1 MSEKQMGVKNIL
13 FPYNSLPYL
22 YPLHTSLN
30 QHCSRSVQ
38 FNCVSPTSSLLFAC
52 LLVSQADC
60 TDLARVSLRA
70 MMVFVEMHY
79 VFLLIK
85 DVTVSLF
92 SSFIISFM
100 SVR

>member
-1 MSEKQMGVKNIL
+1 M
-13 FPYNSLPYL
+13 
-22 YPLHTSLN
+22 
-30 QHCSRSVQ
+30 
-38 FNCVSPTSSLLFAC
+38 
-52 LLVSQADC
+52 SQADC

-92 SSFIISFM
+92 SHLSS
-100 SVR
+100 SLCWLWAVRIAEKQSSRCVLTGLLTNQMIFTWKHDSKLHETVPENT